1 MAGRQQFNVNL
12 DPTLVRRVKY
22 HAIDAQL
29 SLSELVS
36 RVLTAHLET
45 QSQQEPTMT
54 TPTRNASTSP
64 SITLQPMVHVD
75 DMEASV
81 SFYEALGA
89 SVLHGSR
96 DGDFVMLQL
105 GGSQLSL
112 LAHPP
117 NPEQG
122 EGKVELNF
130 EASDD
135 LAELE
140 TRLEAAGVQ
149 IDTPTTDE
157 GFGRQLI
164 VRSPD
169 GLLVKINEFDQAAYT

>member
-1 MAGRQQFNVNL
+1 MVGRQQFNVNL
-12 DPTLVRRVKY
+12 DPALVRRVKY

-36 RVLTAHLET
+36 RILTTHLDAPAE
-45 QSQQEPTMT
+45 QESA
-54 TPTRNASTSP
+54 TPTNAQASS

-75 DMEASV
+75 DMAASV
-81 SFYEALGA
+81 AFYEALGA
-89 SVLHGSR
+89 LVLHGSR

-105 GGSQLSL
+105 GGGQLSL

-117 NPEQG
+117 NPDQG

-135 LAELE
+135 LAELN
-140 TRLEAAGVQ
+140 TRLAEAGVL

-169 GLLVKINEFDQAAYT
+169 GFLVKINELDQTAYT

>member
-1 MAGRQQFNVNL
+1 MAGRQQVNVNL
-12 DPTLVRRVKY
+12 DPTLVRRIKY

-36 RVLTAHLET
+36 RVLTAHLDPRAE
-45 QSQQEPTMT
+45 QESLMT
-54 TPTRNASTSP
+54 TAGTVGPTA

-75 DMEASV
+75 DMAAAV
-81 SFYEALGA
+81 AFYEALGA
-89 SVLHGSR
+89 RVLHGSR
-96 DGDFVMLQL
+96 DGDFVLLQV

-130 EASDD
+130 EASGD
-135 LAELE
+135 LVALE
-140 TRLEAAGVQ
+140 KRLDARGVT

-169 GLLVKINEFDQAAYT
+169 GLLVKINELDQAAYT